1 MDLKHLIQLLTL
13 AAIWGSSFL
22 FMRIGVPV
30 FGPAFLIGLR
40 VFIAAVILVA
50 AIGGVSYTIP
60 GTKATLTPLAI
71 ACSARGVS

>member
-40 VFIAAVILVA
+40 VFIAAVIL
-50 AIGGVSYTIP
+50 GVV
-60 GTKATLTPLAI
+60 GLWLRKPLEI
-71 ACSARGVS
+71 DRKSVV